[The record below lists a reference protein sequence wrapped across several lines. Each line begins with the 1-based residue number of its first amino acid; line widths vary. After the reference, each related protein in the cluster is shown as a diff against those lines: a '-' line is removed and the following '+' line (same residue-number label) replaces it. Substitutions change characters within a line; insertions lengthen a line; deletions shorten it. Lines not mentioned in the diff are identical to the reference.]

1 MKHYIF
7 NINCERYARIAVR
20 ISASCVNWTK
30 IRVTGVYTNLTTLQL
45 IML

>member
-7 NINCERYARIAVR
+7 NINCELSARIAVR

-30 IRVTGVYTNLTTLQL
+30 IRVNGVNGVCTNLTT
-45 IML
+45 

>member
-7 NINCERYARIAVR
+7 NTNCERSARIAVR

-30 IRVTGVYTNLTTLQL
+30 IRVNGVNGEYTNLTT
-45 IML
+45 